1 MTYRECYEKGFLTLQ
16 RAGMEEAALDAR
28 LLLETVCGTNRNDLL
43 VHGEQAVTPEAEQKY
58 FGWIEKRAEHIPLQQ
73 LTGEQDFMGLT
84 FTVNENV
91 LIPRQDTEI
100 LVEEVLKELHD
111 GMRVLDMCT
120 GSGCILISLLHY
132 SNGCEGLGVDLSAEA
147 LKVAQRNA
155 ERILRE
161 DFSENQDCVV
171 TTFETE
177 SDDAETAINTV
188 ENDTAGRARFLQSDL
203 FENVEGKF
211 EIIVSNPPYIASDEI
226 EKLMP
231 EVRDHEPR
239 MALDGTADGLEF
251 YRRIIAEAGQHLV
264 SSGMLFFEIGYDQ
277 GQAVS
282 ELMREHGYREVQVV
296 QDYAGLDRVVYG
308 TYVERK

>member
-1 MTYRECYEKGFLTLQ
+1 MTYRECYEKGCRILNE
-16 RAGMEEAALDAR
+16 AGIEEAALDAR
-28 LLLETVCGTNRNDLL
+28 LLLESVCGTNRNDLL
-43 VHGEQAVTPEAEQKY
+43 VHGEQPVTAGSEEKY
-58 FGWIEKRAEHIPLQQ
+58 MDWIGKRAGHIPLQQ

-84 FTVNENV
+84 FTVNEHV

-147 LKVAQRNA
+147 LKVAEQNA
-155 ERILRE
+155 QRILGE
-161 DFSENQDCVV
+161 NFSETKDCGVK
-171 TTFETE
+171 TFETE
-177 SDDAETAINTV
+177 PDDAETAINTA
-188 ENDTAGRARFLQSDL
+188 ENETAGKTCFIQSDL

-211 EIIVSNPPYIASDEI
+211 EIIVSNPPYIASDEVD
-226 EKLMP
+226 KLMP

-239 MALDGTADGLEF
+239 MALDGTVDGLEF
-251 YRRIIAEAGQHLV
+251 YRRIIEEAGQHLV

-282 ELMREHGYREVQVV
+282 ELMRQHGYREVQVV

-308 TYVERK
+308 TYVTV